1 MVPWQ
6 RIQGHTLTISPLK
19 KAAGVAN
26 VRIDMVPGTV
36 TPVATELKLDDAYH
50 LADIIEEHK
59 VV

>member
-26 VRIDMVPGTV
+26 VRIDMVPGAV
-36 TPVATELKLDDAYH
+36 TPVATELKLDDAYQ
-50 LADIIEEHK
+50 LAALIQEHK
-59 VV
+59 AV